1 MRPITHCT
9 GGSVGLRAGLGLF
22 GGGVRTPE
30 RPAHSESLYY
40 FIWVQ
45 YNAKNEIIIIIRK
58 RKKRKRKGGW

>member
-1 MRPITHCT
+1 
-9 GGSVGLRAGLGLF
+9 VGLRAGLGLF